1 MGFRCQPVGALSR
14 IYCKILA
21 LVELSRPYNC
31 LIAASGTY
39 VGYWLLAPPDARA
52 WLAFAVVFL
61 LCAGGNAINDYF
73 DRNIDLKTKPHRP
86 IPSGRISSG
95 TALAYS
101 FLLFSLSI
109 LIAMRINFQ
118 VFALA
123 GASTVLL
130 AFYSGVLKR
139 WKLAGNFVVSLVVA
153 MTFIFSEA
161 ASGIQGI
168 TRILAYCAFSSN
180 IAREII
186 KDISD
191 IRAREQN
198 SLPKLIGRKPSAMFA
213 MFWLALAM
221 LVGLVTALN
230 LRSVWFTLFMLGGYA
245 SFITAMIRLFV
256 RQDYMSSVAAQ
267 NLIKVGMILVLVAFV
282 SEKLLG

>member
-1 MGFRCQPVGALSR
+1 MVGAFYR
-14 IYCKILA
+14 KILA
-21 LVELSRPYNC
+21 LIELSRVYNC
-31 LIAASGTY
+31 LIAASATY
-39 VGYWLLAPPDARA
+39 VGYWLLAPPDSKA

-73 DRNIDLKTKPHRP
+73 DRSIDLKTKPHRP
-86 IPSGRISSG
+86 IPSGRISPG

-101 FLLFSLSI
+101 LLLFSLSI
-109 LIAMRINFQ
+109 LISMKINFQ

-123 GASTVLL
+123 SASTVLL
-130 AFYSGVLKR
+130 AFYSGVLKG
-139 WKLAGNFVVSLVVA
+139 WKLAGNVVVSLLVA
-153 MTFIFSEA
+153 SAFIFSEA

-180 IAREII
+180 MAREIV
-186 KDISD
+186 KDIAD

-198 SLPKLIGRKPSAMFA
+198 SLPKLIGRKSSAMLA

-221 LVGLVTALN
+221 LIGLVAALN

-245 SFITAMIRLFV
+245 SFISAMIKLFIK
-256 RQDYMSSVAAQ
+256 QDYMSSVAAQ
-267 NLIKVGMILVLVAFV
+267 NQMKVGMILVLVAFV